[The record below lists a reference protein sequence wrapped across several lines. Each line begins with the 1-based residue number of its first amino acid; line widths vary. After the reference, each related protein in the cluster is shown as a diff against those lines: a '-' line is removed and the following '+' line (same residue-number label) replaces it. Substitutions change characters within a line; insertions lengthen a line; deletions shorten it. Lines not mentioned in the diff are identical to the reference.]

1 MSNHLFGYGTLLP
14 ELVPAVLKE
23 IVARFQ
29 FIGSGVVR
37 GRMYDLGQYPG
48 AVPDDSADTLIV
60 GKVFRLPA
68 DEALLKALDE
78 YEGFDPHSPHASL
91 FVRTR
96 CTAVLSDGQTLSCW
110 MYAFNRP
117 TDGLPLITDGDYL
130 KARTDKRKE
139 PLNH

>member
-1 MSNHLFGYGTLLP
+1 MNDLLFVCGTLLP
-14 ELVPAVLKE
+14 ELVPAALQE

-37 GRMYDLGQYPG
+37 GRMYDLGEYPG
-48 AVPDDSADTLIV
+48 AVPDESADALIV

-78 YEGFDPHSPHASL
+78 YEGFDPYSPQASL

-96 CTAVLSDGQTLSCW
+96 CTVRMSDGQTLSCW
-110 MYAFNRP
+110 MYAYNRP
-117 TDGLPLITDGDYL
+117 TDGLPLIADGDYL
-130 KARTDKRKE
+130 KHREQTERK
-139 PLNH
+139 H